1 MKILQCSDSYLP
13 HPGGVSEH
21 LHYLSVALRRRGHD
35 VTILAP
41 EYPGE
46 YKDPA
51 FVKRIG
57 RVVYFR
63 GNKSTITFTFHPLLP
78 YLVNDF
84 IRKENFD
91 IVHTHGPFGWNL
103 PYWAFHFSRGIN
115 VATLHTAFTGF
126 NFYSLAKLFFKREF
140 QRKMDGLIF
149 VSKTA
154 FDSAFPHFPLSYKII
169 PNGIDTE
176 RFSPKVKP
184 IISLK
189 KKGTIILFVGRL
201 DERKGLNILLGA
213 FPIIKK
219 RIPDAVIV
227 VVGKGPLMEKFKKT
241 IPDHYRNGVI
251 FEGFVSEE
259 RLPSFYASADVYCS
273 PSTGGET
280 FGIVLLEGMASGVP
294 VIASNIPGYDQVIK
308 DGYNGIFFETGNH
321 LDLAEKIIMVIK
333 KNKLRKKII
342 AGGLKT
348 SEKFSW
354 KVVAHQVENYYL
366 ELMGKK
372 RRKTGSDILI

>member
-41 EYPGE
+41 EYPGG

-57 RVVYFR
+57 KVVYFK

-140 QRKMDGLIF
+140 QRRMDGLIF

-154 FDSAFPHFPLSYKII
+154 FDSAFPHFPLTYKII
-169 PNGIDTE
+169 PNGIDTM

-201 DERKGLNILLGA
+201 DERKGLNILLQA

-219 RIPDAVIV
+219 KIPDAVLV
-227 VVGKGPLMEKFKKT
+227 VVGKGPLMEEFKKAV
-241 IPDHYRNGVI
+241 PDHYRKDVI

-259 RLPSFYASADVYCS
+259 KLPSFYASADIYCS
-273 PSTGGET
+273 PSIGGET

-294 VIASNIPGYDQVIK
+294 VIASNIPGYNQVII

-321 LDLAEKIIMVIK
+321 LDLAEKIIAVIK
-333 KNKLRKKII
+333 ENKLRKKII
-342 AGGLKT
+342 TGGLKT
-348 SEKFSW
+348 SENFSW
-354 KVVAHQVENYYL
+354 EVVALQVENYYI
-366 ELMGKK
+366 ELMKKK
-372 RRKTGSDILI
+372 RKRQDIG

>member
-21 LHYLSVALRRRGHD
+21 LHYLSVALRRRGHN

-41 EYPGE
+41 EYPE
-46 YKDPA
+46 RYEDPS

-57 RVVYFR
+57 RVVYFK

-84 IRKENFD
+84 IRKENFE

-103 PYWAFHFSRGIN
+103 PYWAFHLSRGLN
-115 VATLHTAFTGF
+115 VATLHTTFTGF

-140 QRKMDGLIF
+140 QRRMDGLIF

-154 FDSAFPHFPLSYKII
+154 FESAFPHFPLNYKII

-176 RFSPKVKP
+176 RFSPRVKP

-201 DERKGLNILLGA
+201 DERKGLNILLKA

-219 RIPDAVIV
+219 RIPYAVLV
-227 VVGKGPLMEKFKKT
+227 VVGKGPLMGEFKKMV
-241 IPDHYRNGVI
+241 PHQFSNDVI

-259 RLPSFYASADVYCS
+259 KLPSYYTSADVYCS

-280 FGIVLLEGMASGVP
+280 FGIVLLEGMASGIP
-294 VIASNIPGYDQVIK
+294 VVASNIPGYDQVII

-321 LDLAEKIIMVIK
+321 FDLAEKIITVIK
-333 KNKLRKKII
+333 KNKLREKLIT
-342 AGGLKT
+342 GGLKT
-348 SEKFSW
+348 SKKFSW
-354 KVVAHQVENYYL
+354 EEVALQVENYYL
-366 ELMGKK
+366 ELME
-372 RRKTGSDILI
+372 RRKERQNIRI